1 MFNLAEYE
9 TVEERISKWWKAFP
23 DGRIETTIIDATQA
37 SFIVMALLYRTE
49 ADAKPSATGLAH
61 EVITSK
67 GVNSTSALENCE
79 TSAIG
84 RALAN
89 AGFATKGKR
98 ASREE
103 MEKVA
108 RVSNDATTIKIQ
120 ADLSNDWESFLTDA
134 PRSPT
139 TLAQGVEMVSSTLA
153 TKVLEPAPMCAHGA
167 MARKEGISAKTN
179 KPYGGW
185 VCTAARNDQCEP
197 IWDKK

>member
-23 DGRIETTIIDATQA
+23 DGRIETTIIDATQT

-61 EVITSK
+61 EVITAK

-108 RVSNDATTIKIQ
+108 RVTNDATTIKIQ

-134 PRSPT
+134 PQSPT
-139 TLAQGVEMVSSTLA
+139 TLAQGVEMVSSA
-153 TKVLEPAPMCAHGA
+153 MAAKILEPAPMCAHGA
-167 MARKEGISAKTN
+167 MSRKEGISAKTN

-185 VCTAARNDQCEP
+185 VCTGPRNDQCEP

>member
-49 ADAKPSATGLAH
+49 ADAKPFTTGLAH

-89 AGFATKGKR
+89 AGFAGNGKR

-108 RVSNDATTIKIQ
+108 RVTNDATTIKIQ

-134 PRSPT
+134 PQSPT

-153 TKVLEPAPMCAHGA
+153 AKVLEPAPTCAHGA

-185 VCTAARNDQCEP
+185 VCTGARNDQCEP

>member
-9 TVEERISKWWKAFP
+9 TVEERLQKFWAKFP
-23 DGRIETTIIDATQA
+23 DGRIETEIIDATPT
-37 SFIVMALLYRTE
+37 SFIVMARLFRTE
-49 ADAKPSATGLAH
+49 ADAKPYATGMAH
-61 EVITSK
+61 EVVTAK

-79 TSAIG
+79 SSCLG

-89 AGFATKGKR
+89 GGFAKSGKR
-98 ASREE
+98 PSREE

-108 RVSNDATTIKIQ
+108 RVTNDATTIKIQ

-134 PRSPT
+134 PNSPT

-153 TKVLEPAPMCAHGA
+153 AKVLEPAPMCAHGA